1 MAPSKTS
8 YLETL
13 KQEFSDL
20 ITETELSEL
29 QKRFLKG
36 RWLDQLLWLEK
47 RSIQSQTF
55 YYRLRLL
62 TIIGS
67 VIIPAL
73 ASLSLR
79 ETGRAVVGRLTFFL
93 SQTVAISAAI
103 EEFFGYGERY
113 RNYRQTAEQM
123 KTEGWQFLQLSGNYR
138 DFQSH
143 QEAYTSFSSRVE
155 SILQQEIKGY
165 IASIADREQAL
176 QEQQKQKQ
184 NSLESASVV
193 DQGKFNQSLKES

>member
-79 ETGRAVVGRLTFFL
+79 ETGHAIVGWLTFFL